1 MGGLESKIVNTLELT
16 PNQRVGRQIICMYP
30 VPRATIQ
37 ESHECDARA
46 LGSEIGVTANIVIL
60 RVIEF
65 ASFM

>member
-30 VPRATIQ
+30 VPRATM